1 MTNIKE
7 DAGRVEWRIR
17 VDEKDGSSDQVL
29 ETEPGPANGFCR
41 VFKCLVANKF
51 SMRLLR
57 FLKKAWHLGVDDPRK
72 VFHCLKVG
80 IALSVVSLFYYMRP
94 LYDGVGGT
102 AMWAVMT
109 VVVVFENTVGATIS
123 KSLNRAIGT
132 CLAGLLAVGIHWVAS
147 KSGNK
152 LEPVIVEGSLF
163 LLASAATFSRFVP
176 AVKKKFDYGTVIF
189 ILTFSLVSVSGYRVE
204 KLFDMAKQRLST
216 IIIGTSLCILTS
228 MLVSPI
234 WAGQEL
240 HCLIIKNMEKLATS
254 LECCVAEYF
263 DDGQKTTSAPVQNLQ
278 AYKCVLNSKATEES
292 MANFAAWEPA
302 HGSFNFQHPWK
313 QYLKIAAAMRDCAYC
328 IEALNS
334 CISNKKQAS
343 KSMKK
348 HLSDICLKVN
358 SSSGSILREL
368 AINLETFKKTSK
380 MDISIEEMNN
390 SVQEVK
396 NYLKSLPG
404 LVLTPTTSETKS
416 SETAIMEPLL
426 TTNTIPLVEVIPL
439 VTFTSLLIEIPTRVE
454 AIVDAVEELANKA
467 KFKPAPDDKPKQNEQ
482 NNKTVSEQLNDEKT
496 MKTLQSV

>member
-1 MTNIKE
+1 M
-7 DAGRVEWRIR
+7 
-17 VDEKDGSSDQVL
+17 
-29 ETEPGPANGFCR
+29 
-41 VFKCLVANKF
+41 
-51 SMRLLR
+51 
-57 FLKKAWHLGVDDPRK
+57 
-72 VFHCLKVG
+72 
-80 IALSVVSLFYYMRP
+80 
-94 LYDGVGGT
+94 
-102 AMWAVMT
+102 
-109 VVVVFENTVGATIS
+109 
-123 KSLNRAIGT
+123 
-132 CLAGLLAVGIHWVAS
+132 
-147 KSGNK
+147 
-152 LEPVIVEGSLF
+152 
-163 LLASAATFSRFVP
+163 
-176 AVKKKFDYGTVIF
+176 
-189 ILTFSLVSVSGYRVE
+189 
-204 KLFDMAKQRLST
+204 
-216 IIIGTSLCILTS
+216 
-228 MLVSPI
+228 
-234 WAGQEL
+234 
-240 HCLIIKNMEKLATS
+240 
-254 LECCVAEYF
+254 
-263 DDGQKTTSAPVQNLQ
+263 
-278 AYKCVLNSKATEES
+278 
-292 MANFAAWEPA
+292 
-302 HGSFNFQHPWK
+302 
-313 QYLKIAAAMRDCAYC
+313 
-328 IEALNS
+328 
-334 CISNKKQAS
+334 QAS